1 MITDERDFQNYLKT
15 LGDMRFEG
23 DYDTPVMKG
32 IRLKHSESLKFIG
45 FNCCGTTPKEKRK
58 DLSVHFFLGD
68 YLFERCWVNPN
79 KNADLLKQF
88 KFILSPD
95 FSQYTD
101 MPKAMKVWQHYRKM
115 WLSSYWQKNGLKVIP
130 TACWSDEES
139 FEYCFDGMPKN
150 ACIATSSVGC
160 CRLDNAAEKNPTIAA
175 QASLFRKGT
184 EQMIERLTPTQ
195 IIWYGKVPNW
205 AETLLEQEGI
215 QLINIKA
222 DYEQRFK
229 KGVSQ

>member
-1 MITDERDFQNYLKT
+1 M
-15 LGDMRFEG
+15 
-23 DYDTPVMKG
+23 
-32 IRLKHSESLKFIG
+32 
-45 FNCCGTTPKEKRK
+45 
-58 DLSVHFFLGD
+58 
-68 YLFERCWVNPN
+68 NPN

-160 CRLDNAAEKNPTIAA
+160 CRLDNAAEKSPTIAA

-195 IIWYGKVPNW
+195 IIWYGRVPNW